1 MTNEKKRN
9 NKTKRN
15 DQLLAVSLYPIKAGL
30 TIGIHRSFGLSAN
43 IVGACNNRSLNTS
56 SHFNVYLTVW
66 KVEGLFDKQMMRTS
80 VHECHFV
87 KTDVRN

>member
-9 NKTKRN
+9 NKTNRTN
-15 DQLLAVSLYPIKAGL
+15 QLLDVSSYPIKAGL
-30 TIGIHRSFGLSAN
+30 TIGIHQSFGLSAN
-43 IVGACNNRSLNTS
+43 IVGPSNNRSLHPS
-56 SHFNVYLTVW
+56 PHFNVYLTVW
-66 KVEGLFDKQMMRTS
+66 KVEGSFDKQMRTS